1 MSEEDREKGGYLFQM
16 LPNSKSNFW
25 YLFFT
30 DGGSPRLTMLNGKY
44 YERKNEEIDKVVIHK
59 KRRRLSESPNDRKS
73 TPPVGIS
80 EAKVTVSKRVSTES
94 NASSG
99 EPRSGQSSGSNSPKN
114 YSQIKRK
121 KRKLIKDRHFTFT

>member
-1 MSEEDREKGGYLFQM
+1 
-16 LPNSKSNFW
+16 
-25 YLFFT
+25 
-30 DGGSPRLTMLNGKY
+30 MLNGKY

-59 KRRRLSESPNDRKS
+59 KRRRLSESPNERKS
-73 TPPVGIS
+73 TPPVGIN

-121 KRKLIKDRHFTFT
+121 KRKLINRHFTWMLKYVHNMYTSRYLF